1 MHEDTRNILVGAVTV
16 IVLVWVGVLSFSG
29 SKIEGGGSGITIHAI
44 FNRIDGLQVG
54 DDVRIAGIKIGQVTG
69 MRLDADFAAT
79 VDMNIDTDAILSSD
93 TSVAIHTEGLFGT
106 KFIVLEA
113 GAEEDEIKAG
123 DTLDQTQDSVVVQDL
138 LDLIIGEAKSNQ
150 VKAKAAARK

>member
-1 MHEDTRNILVGAVTV
+1 MQEDTRNILVGAVTV
-16 IVLVWVGVLSFSG
+16 IVLVWVGVLSFSS
-29 SKIEGGGSGITIHAI
+29 SKIKGGGSGTTIHAI

-54 DDVRIAGIKIGQVTG
+54 DQVRIAGIKIGQVTG

-79 VDMNIDTDAILSSD
+79 VDLNIKTDAKLPIDTSA
-93 TSVAIHTEGLFGT
+93 AIHTEGLFGS

-113 GAEEDEIKAG
+113 GAEDELIKKG
-123 DTLDQTQDSVVVQDL
+123 GILDRTQDAVVVQDL

-150 VKAKAAARK
+150 AKAKAAAKK